1 MGILVAV
8 SDDDRFGTV
17 LDVAVRLAEALD
29 QKLYVTHVTQNQDAT
44 GEERAFRDDVRSYLS
59 EASVPVEISLEYLD
73 RSALRSGTAVG
84 RQLGDLTTDVGID
97 HIVIG
102 HRSKDRLTSIREG
115 HTGFAVAERAAVPV
129 TIVPET
135 LES

>member
-29 QKLYVTHVTQNQDAT
+29 QKLYVTHVTQNEDAT

-73 RSALRSGTAVG
+73 RSARRSGTAVG